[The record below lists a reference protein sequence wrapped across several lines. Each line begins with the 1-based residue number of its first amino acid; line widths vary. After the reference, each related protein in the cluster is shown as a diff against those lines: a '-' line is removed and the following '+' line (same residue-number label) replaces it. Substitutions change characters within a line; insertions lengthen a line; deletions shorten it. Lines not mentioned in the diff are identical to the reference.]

1 MIRLRGYYPVLAAL
15 CAVSVSPP
23 AVAAGPSSRTKL
35 RVDVY
40 NLASLSSRNIH
51 LSTEEAGRVM
61 REVGVEVIWQFPG
74 SQSPPQHTLNLDR
87 ITTWDL
93 SEDVDPFIVR
103 ILPTAPKDL
112 PATLGYSLPAEP
124 DWIHAVIFDN
134 HVEEVHD
141 RNRVSFAS
149 LLGYAIAHELTH
161 MVLKSGQH
169 SVRGVMKACWER
181 PDLLD
186 IACGR
191 LQFNPEE
198 GASISRAA
206 LRRLSKH
213 RRS

>member
-1 MIRLRGYYPVLAAL
+1 VLAVL
-15 CAVSVSPP
+15 CAASVSPP
-23 AVAAGPSSRTKL
+23 AVAAGRSHTKL
-35 RVDVY
+35 RVEVY

-61 REVGVEVIWQFPG
+61 RAVGVDVIWQFPG
-74 SQSPPQHTLNLDR
+74 SQTPPQQTLNIDR
-87 ITTWDL
+87 ITTWNV

-103 ILPTAPKDL
+103 ILPAAPKDL
-112 PATLGYSLPAEP
+112 PFTLGYSLPAEP
-124 DWIHAVIFDN
+124 DWVHAVIFDD
-134 HVEEVHD
+134 HVEEVHY
-141 RNRVSFAS
+141 RNRVGFAS

-169 SVRGVMKACWER
+169 SVRGVMKARWER
-181 PDLLD
+181 TDLLD

-198 GASISRAA
+198 VDSISRAA
-206 LRRLSKH
+206 LRWLSRH